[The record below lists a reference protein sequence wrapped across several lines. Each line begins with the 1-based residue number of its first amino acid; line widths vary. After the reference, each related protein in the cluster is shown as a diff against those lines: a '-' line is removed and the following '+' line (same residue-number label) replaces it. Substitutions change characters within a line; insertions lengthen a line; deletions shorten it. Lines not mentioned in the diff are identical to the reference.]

1 MITSKVFK
9 AIGLLWKLNNNL
21 SQSFFTV
28 IYKSFVRPHLDYA
41 DAIFYKVYNNSFQQR
56 LESLQYKVSL
66 KITGA
71 IKGFSIEKLYQEQ
84 ELESTW
90 NRQCFRKISVF
101 YEIIKEESQKY

>member
-1 MITSKVFK
+1 MITSKVFN

-21 SQSFFTV
+21 SQSFLTV

-41 DAIFYKVYNNSFQQR
+41 DVIFYKVYNNSSQQR
-56 LESLQYKVSL
+56 FESLRYKVSL

-84 ELESTW
+84 ELQSPW
-90 NRQCFRKISVF
+90 NRCFPMFSENLRLLRN
-101 YEIIKEESQKY
+101 Y